1 MDEGLAAGSSPESG
15 SQWLNVWMEISDE
28 HVPQELVLEP
38 ILFNIFNYNN
48 SGIECN
54 FSKFADDT
62 KVWGAM
68 DSPEGWDAIQ
78 RDLDRLEQGAQV
90 NLMKFS
96 KSKCKI
102 LHLGQSN
109 SHYQYNLGVKGLSTA
124 LLKKIWRY
132 WWIGSWT

>member
-38 ILFNIFNYNN
+38 ILFNILINYIN

-102 LHLGQSN
+102 LHLGQGKP
-109 SHYQYNLGVKGLSTA
+109 HYQYKLGDESAA
-124 LLKKIWRY
+124 LLTKTGDTRGWEAEH
-132 WWIGSWT
+132 

>member
-38 ILFNIFNYNN
+38 ILFNILINYIN

-78 RDLDRLEQGAQV
+78 RDLDRLEQWVQV
-90 NLMKFS
+90 NLERFN
-96 KSKCKI
+96 KSKCK
-102 LHLGQSN
+102 
-109 SHYQYNLGVKGLSTA
+109 VTWVEA
-124 LLKKIWRY
+124 TPLLVQT
-132 WWIGSWT
+132 GG